1 MTATTL
7 LRFPTPQPRPMI
19 IAAIG
24 AMILYA
30 GLAVPADL
38 SGQAR
43 ASLVAVALA
52 MLGWIGTR
60 LPESLVALAAV
71 LGLVLSG
78 VLTEQTLFEALG
90 SELIWLLLSAFV
102 IAAVLKDAR
111 LTERLIAPILRRPLR
126 LDLFF
131 LLLTFAIAAT
141 AFVLPSTS
149 GRAALLMPIF
159 VALIP
164 ALPDPRLVRPLA
176 LLFPTVILLSAGAS
190 LIGAGAHLLAAESIR
205 AATGLRI
212 GYLDWALLGLPFAL
226 LTSLAGCLLILW
238 IFVPADLRSVRI
250 AAPEAAEIPDALR
263 TRQRRIAIV
272 LALVVGLWLT
282 AGLHGLG
289 IALTALIGA
298 LVLLTKPFTPR
309 KTKEMFRAV
318 DVELLLYMA
327 ATVLLAQAMTQ
338 TGADRWL
345 AQAAIGVLPA
355 SLAQSLPAVAV
366 LLSVIAVAAHL
377 FVTSRSARAAVLI
390 PAVALPLAGLGHDA
404 ALLILIA
411 VMGTGFCQTM
421 MASAKPVAIFANA
434 ETETF
439 TQIDLFRLALP
450 LMPVVTAMLIAF
462 ALLVW
467 PPQLQGMRGD
477 RPNPTMAIAA
487 ATLPTA
493 LPPPAAHPPAL
504 VVSDRPAPRPTLRN
518 LAQQQPVTRRKSPP
532 GTLRQIQRDLN
543 RVLRP
548 AGLRIRIN

>member
-7 LRFPTPQPRPMI
+7 LRLPTLQPRPLI
-19 IAAIG
+19 VAAIG

-111 LTERLIAPILRRPLR
+111 LTERLIAPILRRPVR

-190 LIGAGAHLLAAESIR
+190 LIGAGAHLLAVESIR

-226 LTSLAGCLLILW
+226 LASLAGCLLILW
-238 IFVPADLRSVRI
+238 IFVPAGLRSVRI
-250 AAPEAAEIPDALR
+250 VAPEAAEIPDDLR
-263 TRQRRIAIV
+263 ARQRRIAIV

-377 FVTSRSARAAVLI
+377 LSPHAR
-390 PAVALPLAGLGHDA
+390 PG
-404 ALLILIA
+404 
-411 VMGTGFCQTM
+411 
-421 MASAKPVAIFANA
+421 
-434 ETETF
+434 
-439 TQIDLFRLALP
+439 
-450 LMPVVTAMLIAF
+450 
-462 ALLVW
+462 
-467 PPQLQGMRGD
+467 
-477 RPNPTMAIAA
+477 
-487 ATLPTA
+487 
-493 LPPPAAHPPAL
+493 
-504 VVSDRPAPRPTLRN
+504 
-518 LAQQQPVTRRKSPP
+518 RRC
-532 GTLRQIQRDLN
+532 
-543 RVLRP
+543 
-548 AGLRIRIN
+548 